1 MPLCIAFAA
10 VNGVVRSRC
19 FGRGLEGDDDG
30 VSGASAAGVLIR
42 PAAGA
47 DVAAVLGVWAANGD
61 TIPEGGVDTLTPYL
75 VHLLSTGR
83 VFVAEDGDQVVG
95 FGAVVE
101 RFGVTHLA
109 DLFVLPDRFGEGI
122 GGQLLDAVFSDAA
135 LRTTFA
141 SSDPR
146 AMPLYVRAGMSRF
159 GPISTST
166 STRRRCRHRRRRWF
180 AKPPRRNGWCNL
192 NSAGWGAQR

>member
-1 MPLCIAFAA
+1 M
-10 VNGVVRSRC
+10 S
-19 FGRGLEGDDDG
+19 FGRGLEGDDAG
-30 VSGASAAGVLIR
+30 VSDASAAGVLIR
-42 PAAGA
+42 PAAGT

-61 TIPEGGVDTLTPYL
+61 TIPEDGVDILTPYL

-146 AMPLYVRAGMSRF
+146 AMPLYVRAGMSPLWPNLYLDVDVVDAAVTVVDDGLRN
-159 GPISTST
+159 
-166 STRRRCRHRRRRWF
+166 RR
-180 AKPPRRNGWCNL
+180 G
-192 NSAGWGAQR
+192 GTVGAT